1 MSTVKS
7 QSWAPSSIHNSFN
20 PPAVPAKKKRKKTRA
35 LFWNRRTNN
44 TQKGHNNIV
53 KEDSG
58 YVLIPT
64 LPAAIRFLP
73 TITSTIPA
81 TLTPRF
87 TDSTRLHQNN
97 ATQFNPTQ
105 PNK

>member
-1 MSTVKS
+1 LNLPHEEEEEEEEEEQENKGIVLEQKNK
-7 QSWAPSSIHNSFN
+7 QHA
-20 PPAVPAKKKRKKTRA
+20 
-35 LFWNRRTNN
+35 
-44 TQKGHNNIV
+44 QKGHNNIV
-53 KEDSG
+53 KEGSG

-81 TLTPRF
+81 TLPPRF

-97 ATQFNPTQ
+97 QDNFNPSQQVT
-105 PNK
+105 